1 MANPFPSDW
10 SLTSPK
16 EDTAPP
22 AKQLPF
28 TIRTFSFRNALNYC
42 ASQILSRFSP
52 DDDSSPPA
60 LERSSSTRDSSPPS
74 TPITPGKYT
83 TSPAQSFGGRTGA
96 AVPKSSTTTTSSS
109 TSAQSK
115 RQHSQD
121 ELRSLSDSQLGLQLA
136 ILLPER
142 MCASPMAV
150 SEEEKPSCPPQLHAP
165 QGQRHE
171 RMTLRQSEGP
181 PGAIPDLDLDAA
193 QEVDE
198 ASSDGAALPE
208 AEVSGGGSDNGGGGD
223 YAVMRLNAAAARLV
237 ASGSCR
243 SSRGGGGS
251 SCLLAGGNATWRCVA
266 PRDLLFA

>member
-10 SLTSPK
+10 NLTSPK

-60 LERSSSTRDSSPPS
+60 LERSSSTRDSTPPS

-83 TSPAQSFGGRTGA
+83 TSPAQSFGGR
-96 AVPKSSTTTTSSS
+96 AVAVVPTPSSTTS

-142 MCASPMAV
+142 MCESPMPV

-165 QGQRHE
+165 QGQRHQ

-181 PGAIPDLDLDAA
+181 PGAIPLLDLDAA

-198 ASSDGAALPE
+198 ASSDGAEQPQ
-208 AEVSGGGSDNGGGGD
+208 AEVSGGGSDNGGDWD
-223 YAVMRLNAAAARLV
+223 YAVVRLNAAAVASRV
-237 ASGSCR
+237 ASGSC
-243 SSRGGGGS
+243 SRGS
-251 SCLLAGGNATWRCVA
+251 SCELAGNAPWRCVA

>member
-1 MANPFPSDW
+1 MVPNP
-10 SLTSPK
+10 
-16 EDTAPP
+16 
-22 AKQLPF
+22 
-28 TIRTFSFRNALNYC
+28 
-42 ASQILSRFSP
+42 
-52 DDDSSPPA
+52 
-60 LERSSSTRDSSPPS
+60 
-74 TPITPGKYT
+74 
-83 TSPAQSFGGRTGA
+83 
-96 AVPKSSTTTTSSS
+96 SSTTTTTS

-142 MCASPMAV
+142 MCESPMAV
-150 SEEEKPSCPPQLHAP
+150 SEEEKPSCPPQMHA

-208 AEVSGGGSDNGGGGD
+208 AEVSGGGSDNGGDGD
-223 YAVMRLNAAAARLV
+223 YDAVMRLNRV
-237 ASGSCR
+237 ASRSCR
-243 SSRGGGGS
+243 SRGGGGGS
-251 SCLLAGGNATWRCVA
+251 SCELAGANATWRCVA